1 MILLFTNDVM
11 NTGDDLYRNITN
23 APNFNLKDEMIA
35 KNTRDNDSLTQFS
48 TGGDEYMT
56 PGPS

>member
-1 MILLFTNDVM
+1 M